1 MKKENICT
9 SVDLKNLNLSKVI
22 KNKMEWDNDS
32 CSMDVCKIGEA
43 LVIVPTRISG
53 KVTQEL
59 MHENTNKSLV
69 EIACDGDWGE
79 DNTIVV
85 KVNENIVEFLQYLTE
100 NTYTNLEFKILS
112 ERNIVEF

>member
-9 SVDLKNLNLSKVI
+9 SVDLKNLNLSKTI

-32 CSMDVCKIGEA
+32 CSMDICKIGEA

-59 MHENTNKSLV
+59 MHENTKKSLV
-69 EIACDGDWGE
+69 EIAGDGDWVAE
-79 DNTIVV
+79 ETVVV
-85 KVNENIVEFLQYLTE
+85 KVNNNIIAFLDYLTE
-100 NTYTNLEFKILS
+100 NTYTKLEFRVLS
-112 ERNIVEF
+112 DSNIVEF